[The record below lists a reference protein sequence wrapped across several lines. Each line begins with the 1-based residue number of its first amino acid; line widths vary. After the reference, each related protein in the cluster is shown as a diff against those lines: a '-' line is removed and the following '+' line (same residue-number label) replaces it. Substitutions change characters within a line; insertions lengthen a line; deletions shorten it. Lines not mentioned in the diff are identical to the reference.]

1 MSSVWIERWCLVAQL
16 CPATCDPM
24 DCRPPGSSV
33 HGDSPDKNTGVGCHA
48 LIQSRM
54 SISYEFTVV
63 ISIPLPYCSQLSPLV
78 QKLKDVFSRLSCPED
93 SGSCPANE
101 KLLLKF

>member
-1 MSSVWIERWCLVAQL
+1 MLSCSVVPTIWDA
-16 CPATCDPM
+16 M

-33 HGDSPDKNTGVGCHA
+33 PGDSPGKNTGVGCHA
-48 LIQSRM
+48 LLQSGM
-54 SISYEFTVV
+54 SISYKFTVA

-78 QKLKDVFSRLSCPED
+78 QKLEAAFSRLSCPED
-93 SGSCPANE
+93 SSSCPANE